1 MVTNY
6 YNASN
11 NFSAPIR
18 KEPKPFT
25 PEHPIEPLMEEREI
39 LHAEHADEET
49 SPVCYDDHPS
59 SFHKSHAL
67 FETNS
72 DTLVLLALLWLLLTS
87 KSDDRLLEIALIYL
101 LLT

>member
-18 KEPKPFT
+18 KEPKPFA
-25 PEHPIEPLMEEREI
+25 PERPPIVCTEEKE
-39 LHAEHADEET
+39 DV
-49 SPVCYDDHPS
+49 PVCYDEPS
-59 SFHKSHAL
+59 SPPKKGLSL
-67 FETNS
+67 LKTDS
-72 DTLVLLALLWLLLTS
+72 DTIVLGALLWLLFSS

-101 LLT
+101 LLS